1 MALPRFEGSKVGK
14 SEGVVVLNRE
24 TSQLGAMEQ
33 EQDRREPFECCC
45 SGSLMYVSMYEGCYD
60 QC

>member
-1 MALPRFEGSKVGK
+1 MKVGK

-33 EQDRREPFECCC
+33 EKDRHEPFECCC
-45 SGSLMYVSMYEGCYD
+45 GGSLMYVSMYEDCYD